1 MELGYKSPIE
11 IVMGEMRTQY
21 ENEIF
26 RAIQDVDVNVDKEE
40 LIKALEYDRGQYEKG
55 YNDAL
60 ANFEWI
66 SIEDERKPKNLHEY
80 LCLCSFE
87 NSTPEEHC
95 WVMPLK
101 WHAFEGNGVVDRPH
115 FTDEGVEGMR
125 VTHWMELPLP
135 PKGIKRYR

>member
-1 MELGYKSPIE
+1 MKLVDAELVEQGIKKGIE
-11 IVMGEMRTQY
+11 ALLNSITD
-21 ENEIF
+21 I
-26 RAIQDVDVNVDKEE
+26 DVV
-40 LIKALEYDRGQYEKG
+40 EYG
-55 YNDAL
+55 
-60 ANFEWI
+60 EWI

-95 WVMPLK
+95 WVMTLK

-125 VTHWMELPLP
+125 VTHWMELPPP